1 MARGLAAI
9 VACPI
14 TVVKTQMEHTGP
26 GAVQYR
32 STAHCLGSIV
42 QQRGV
47 RGLFRGVGP
56 TLLSNAPFSAVYYVF
71 YTQLQVGL
79 GWQALASAQELRRGC
94 QHGALQLRCAFLKCI
109 VLPAGDCLDD
119 TPNVVGQVGQCHS
132 YCFLSRLMYT
142 AQWCRLLLPR
152 PPHS

>member
-14 TVVKTQMEHTGP
+14 TVVKTQMEYTGP

-32 STAHCLGSIV
+32 STAQCLSSIV

-71 YTQLQVGL
+71 YTQLQVGPGRSL
-79 GWQALASAQELRRGC
+79 GPRLNTFGVAASFVCCGQAMPMS
-94 QHGALQLRCAFLKCI
+94 HAL
-109 VLPAGDCLDD
+109 D
-119 TPNVVGQVGQCHS
+119 
-132 YCFLSRLMYT
+132 
-142 AQWCRLLLPR
+142 W
-152 PPHS
+152 